1 MYTKYLFLLFLKQTQ
16 LLLEGPLSNYAN
28 GDKRDKEVS

>member
-1 MYTKYLFLLFLKQTQ
+1 MYAKYLFLLFLEQTQ
-16 LLLEGPLSNYAN
+16 LMWEGPLSNYAN